1 MCRRASA
8 TARRESYRPVSP
20 PMGALPA
27 AGADASSARPVTAV
41 TITTAAG
48 PGGPGGQL
56 CMRASGNSTE
66 PAGQRNV
73 ITSTA

>member
-20 PMGALPA
+20 PMGTLPA
-27 AGADASSARPVTAV
+27 AVADASSARPVTAV
-41 TITTAAG
+41 TIATAAG
-48 PGGPGGQL
+48 PGAVQL
-56 CMRASGNSTE
+56 CVRARGNSTE